1 MIAGLINDDREA
13 IIELTVHGPTGRKS
27 KIEAVVDTGFDGWLT
42 LTPILIARLQ
52 LPWRRRGRA
61 LLADGNESL
70 FDIYEGTVVWDK
82 RRRRISV
89 DEVQATP
96 LVGMSLMDGYELNM
110 QVRIGGA
117 VTISRLA

>member
-1 MIAGLINDDREA
+1 
-13 IIELTVHGPTGRKS
+13 VHGPTGRKA

-42 LTPILIARLQ
+42 LPPLLIARLQ

-61 LLADGNESL
+61 LLADGSESL
-70 FDIYEGTVVWDK
+70 FDIYEGAVVWDK

-110 QVRIGGA
+110 HVHIGGK
-117 VTISRLA
+117 VTISQFH